1 MSVEEREVRPR
12 QPGLLP
18 LPRVDELPR
27 AAEDGIDPE
36 AVEGAFRRFEL
47 YAASLRSQLRE
58 LQERREQP
66 AEALSPQPVLE
77 PIAGGRA
84 EAVDL
89 IRAAADF
96 AETLE
101 RDGRETAERLLR
113 DAEARAA
120 SLVVTLEARAAEL
133 ERLSEE
139 LDARRSTS
147 IEDARR
153 EAEAVAA
160 RTLETARNDAAE
172 IVRAAQADVERRLEW
187 TRAQCDAML
196 RRAQHGAAELRP
208 AARVTG

>member
-36 AVEGAFRRFEL
+36 AVENAFRRFEL

-58 LQERREQP
+58 LQGRREP
-66 AEALSPQPVLE
+66 AEALSPQPALE
-77 PIAGGRA
+77 PIVVGRA
-84 EAVDL
+84 EAVEL
-89 IRAAADF
+89 IRAAAEF

-101 RDGRETAERLLR
+101 HDGRETAERLLR

-120 SLVVTLEARAAEL
+120 SLVATLEARAAEI

-139 LDARRSTS
+139 LDARRLTS
-147 IEDARR
+147 VEDARR
-153 EAEAVAA
+153 EADAVAGRTLEAA
-160 RTLETARNDAAE
+160 RTDAAE

-196 RRAQHGAAELRP
+196 RRAQHGVAELRP
-208 AARVTG
+208 AAGATG